1 MRATGTAAGLAVG
14 RGGGVISSFLGAA
27 AITAAGAAG
36 YLSLLGASMAAAAI
50 ALLVVRKHIPPVAK
64 GAEPR
69 AAAVGAH

>member
-1 MRATGTAAGLAVG
+1 
-14 RGGGVISSFLGAA
+14 
-27 AITAAGAAG
+27 
-36 YLSLLGASMAAAAI
+36 LSLLGASMAAAAI